1 MMIRLQIV
9 LTMLGIALSA
19 PAAAAGST
27 DSTGSSAT
35 ENIVVT
41 APRYENKVVC
51 KYQAPVGSRISNRV
65 CYTNKEWDDMR
76 DGFIRLAHEMIDSP
90 KINPNP

>member
-1 MMIRLQIV
+1 MIRLQIA
-9 LTMLGIALSA
+9 LTTFGLAVSA
-19 PAAAAGST
+19 PAAAAASSDAKAPSPT
-27 DSTGSSAT
+27 D
-35 ENIVVT
+35 NIVVS

-51 KYQAPVGSRISNRV
+51 KYQAPVGSRVVNRV